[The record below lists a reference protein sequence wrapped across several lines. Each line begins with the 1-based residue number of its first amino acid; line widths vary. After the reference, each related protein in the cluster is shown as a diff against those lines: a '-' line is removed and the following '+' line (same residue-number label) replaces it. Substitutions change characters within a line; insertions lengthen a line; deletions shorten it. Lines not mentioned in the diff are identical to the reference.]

1 MKGKPVFTALSFT
14 KNKHVI
20 EIINKSM
27 IVLFIASLV
36 FHFYVVYY
44 SVNLSIENI
53 NTNAFLKSA
62 SGIFIGAAFIMCYFV
77 RLLHIFV
84 LAGMFCVFKVYLGIN
99 ASPVYCM
106 TLALIPMMIYWGR
119 DALLH
124 YLVRVKYS

>member
-1 MKGKPVFTALSFT
+1 MKGIRFYTALSLT

-20 EIINKSM
+20 EIVNKSM

-62 SGIFIGAAFIMCYFV
+62 SGILIGSFFIMCYFV
-77 RLLHIFV
+77 KLLHIFV
-84 LAGMFCVFKVYLGIN
+84 LAGMFCVFKVYLGID

-106 TLALIPMMIYWGR
+106 MLALIPMIIYWGR

-124 YLVRVKYS
+124 YLVKVKYS